1 MVTQHC
7 EMYLMLLNYTLANG
21 YSGKY
26 YVIYF
31 NTITIHYKKGRKT
44 SGTKQMEEAQGKK
57 EIDVY

>member
-1 MVTQHC
+1 
-7 EMYLMLLNYTLANG
+7 MLLNYTLANG